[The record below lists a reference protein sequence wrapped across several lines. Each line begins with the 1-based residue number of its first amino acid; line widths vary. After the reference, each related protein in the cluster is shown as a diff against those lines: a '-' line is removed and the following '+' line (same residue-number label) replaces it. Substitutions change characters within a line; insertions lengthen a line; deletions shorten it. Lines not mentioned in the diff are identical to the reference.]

1 MGKYCS
7 LGKYNNQYKYILL
20 YLLFKFINLSIYNFN
35 YYDIFNG
42 IQIFSFNGQDFINY
56 NFIRQIIISYFGT
69 FIFSCIF
76 IFINIIK
83 TNLEQNNTLNK
94 ERISANAINLIHED
108 NKEIIEQKDIS
119 FYSVLVIIFA
129 LVFQEQAIEM
139 YNTNLCHLEFWMFEL
154 LIIAYFNSKILHIDI
169 YRHQKFVLFFSLIPI
184 LFKIASIYV
193 EFNDN
198 DKHYPYEIDLYW
210 IPLGLIIYFI
220 LITIRAYSITKIKCL
235 MDLKYISEYNILMI
249 YGLIGICFYS
259 IFSIISSLTDYSNTY
274 IFINKNNGF
283 YEYFNFFSGLDITQK
298 LIEILALVSGMITSY
313 IINYNFMMIIKYLTP
328 IHIVFLLPN
337 FYFFGKLVLIIYNI
351 IYCSIINDWSH
362 FFGGSIIP
370 LIYEK
375 FTLDVFQDIF
385 SLFGFLIYL
394 EIIELNCFG
403 LNYNL
408 REKIIKRGN
417 HELFKIDDCESS
429 SSSDDNINDTMNTIN
444 SDDSIGNIINAN
456 NNSNISY

>member
-83 TNLEQNNTLNK
+83 TNIEQNNILNK

-220 LITIRAYSITKIKCL
+220 LITIRAYSITKIKYF
-235 MDLKYISEYNILMI
+235 MDLKYISENNLLMI
-249 YGLIGICFYS
+249 YGLIGTGFYS
-259 IFSIISSLTDYSNTY
+259 IFSIISSFTDYSNKY
-274 IFINKNNGF
+274 IFIHKYNGF
-283 YEYFNFFSGLDITQK
+283 YDYYNEYFSK
-298 LIEILALVSGMITSY
+298 LIIKQKIYEILALVSGMITSY
-313 IINYNFMMIIKYLTP
+313 FMNYNFMMIIKYLTP

-337 FYFFGKLVLIIYNI
+337 FYFLYKFVLVIYNI
-351 IYCSIINDWSH
+351 IYCSIKNNWDN
-362 FFGGSIIP
+362 FFVGVETP

-375 FTLDVFQDIF
+375 FALDVFQDIF

-394 EIIELNCFG
+394 EIIELNCCG

-408 REKIIKRGN
+408 RDKIIKRAN
-417 HELFKIDDCESS
+417 HEIFSDCESS
-429 SSSDDNINDTMNTIN
+429 SDENMSDDINTIN
-444 SDDSIGNIINAN
+444 SDNTKDNIIYIS
-456 NNSNISY
+456 NNSNMS